1 MSVAN
6 AARKQT
12 QEAAPQMSSSSP
24 RASQSVPVK
33 SQRSGFG
40 FAGADTEDQFKL
52 NLSDIPKLPSTM
64 EVEGFKPS
72 LLARLVGL
80 VVRN

>member
-1 MSVAN
+1 MS
-6 AARKQT
+6 AASSART
-12 QEAAPQMSSSSP
+12 QVRDDATHMSAPARAPQAATAP
-24 RASQSVPVK
+24 KAKK
-33 SQRSGFG
+33 SAFG
-40 FAGADTEDQFKL
+40 FAGADSEDHFKL
-52 NLSDIPKLPSTM
+52 NLNDIPQLPRTM